1 MLTRKIRLATVFSG
15 IGAIESA
22 LKYLNI
28 DHEIVFACDNGE
40 RILSQSNEEIQKL
53 IDGLTEKEKQTK
65 IKELYAQTGKPNLVK
80 DTFFANYDI
89 DEDRW
94 FEDIRYLNAQAYK
107 GTVDLFVGGSPC
119 QSFSYNGKQAGLNDV
134 RGTLFYEYARI
145 VNECLPKVFI
155 YENVRGMLTHDKGN
169 TWNVVKGV
177 FESLNY
183 DIFIKKD
190 ESGKESPIL
199 NAKNYG
205 IPQSRD
211 RLFIVGFRADLGIK
225 NFKFPNEIKL
235 TKFVSDFL
243 DDEVD
248 AKYYLGQKGFEFVT
262 THPSRAQVSEPI
274 MRCQKANQQFN
285 WNGDFIFEP
294 IELVSH
300 RADVLNRAYVGE
312 WSGEIGVTRKFTPRE
327 CLRLMGFRDDFVMLH
342 KDEVM
347 YRQAGNSI
355 VVNVLMELVKEIDKT
370 NVWNLKL
377 KLATLFSGIGAVE
390 QALIRMHKSYD
401 IVFACDNG
409 EIEIDVDEEEIKR
422 KVFDMSS
429 KKEKKT
435 FVDELYASKSRKQNY
450 VKQSYLANYP
460 IDEENFHL
468 DIRFLDGRDYEGKVD
483 LLVGGS
489 PCQSFSTVG
498 FQGGL
503 DDTRGTLFYEY
514 ARIIQEV
521 KPKVFIFENVRG
533 LTTHDNGKTWGK
545 IKDIFMNTLHYNITE
560 PQVLNAADY
569 GIPQTRRRL
578 FVVGIRDD
586 IEAADFEYPIPLGAE
601 NREYCMQDFL
611 EDNCAYDP
619 LNYNFYYD
627 EEGRLIVNNVVG
639 IVDPKYTLTPKVRD
653 YVLASGTKGFKT
665 STNTDLPIARTLLK
679 TMTQHHRAG
688 VDNYITVGYDDNGV
702 KMVRSLTERE
712 CLRLMGFPDSFNIVV
727 TKFQMLR
734 QAGNSIVVDVMMA
747 ILNSIFDT
755 GVL

>member
-1 MLTRKIRLATVFSG
+1 MSKLKLATVFSG

-40 RILSQSNEEIQKL
+40 RTLPQSDKEIREMIKNLSES
-53 IDGLTEKEKQTK
+53 EKQSK
-65 IKELYAQTGKPNLVK
+65 IKELYDKTGNPNLVK
-80 DTFFANYDI
+80 STFFANYDI
-89 DEDRW
+89 NEDRW
-94 FEDIRYLNAQAYK
+94 YEDIRYLDAKSYRGK
-107 GTVDLFVGGSPC
+107 IDLFVGGSPC

-155 YENVRGMLTHDKGN
+155 YENVRGMLTHDNGN
-169 TWNVVKGV
+169 TWNVVRGV

-183 DIFIKKD
+183 NVFIKKD
-190 ESGKESPIL
+190 EKGNESPIL

-211 RLFIVGFRADLGIK
+211 RLFIVGFRSDLSIK
-225 NFKFPNEIKL
+225 EFNFPMEMEL
-235 TKFVSDFL
+235 ERYVPDFL
-243 DDEVD
+243 DEEVQ

-262 THPSRAQVSEPI
+262 THPSRAQVSELI

-294 IELVSH
+294 IRSVMH
-300 RADVLNRAYVGE
+300 REDVLQRAYVGE
-312 WSGEIGVTRKFTPRE
+312 WNGDTGVIRKFTPRE
-327 CLRLMGFRDDFVMLH
+327 CLRLMGFRDDFIMLH

-355 VVNVLMELVKEIDKT
+355 VVNVLMELVRSIRNT
-370 NVWNLKL
+370 GIWNPRL

-390 QALIRMHKSYD
+390 QALIRMHKDYD

-409 EIEIDVDEEEIKR
+409 EIEIDVNEEAIKQ
-422 KVFDMSS
+422 KVFAMDS
-429 KKEKKT
+429 KVAKKA
-435 FVDELYASKSRKQNY
+435 FIDNLYSSKSRKQNY
-450 VKQSYLANYP
+450 VKQSYLANYD
-460 IDEENFHL
+460 INEEDFHL
-468 DIRFLDGRDYEGKVD
+468 DIRFLDGKDYEGQVD

-521 KPKVFIFENVRG
+521 QPKVFIFENVRG
-533 LTTHDNGKTWGK
+533 LTTHDNGKTWAK
-545 IKDIFMNTLHYNITE
+545 IRDVFMNTLHYNITE
-560 PQVLNAADY
+560 PQVLNASDY

-578 FVVGIRDD
+578 FVVGIRED
-586 IEAADFEYPIPLGAE
+586 IDAAEFKYPRPIGVE
-601 NREYCMQDFL
+601 NLTYCMQDFL
-611 EDNCAYDP
+611 QENCAY
-619 LNYNFYYD
+619 NAEKYNFYYD
-627 EEGRLIVNNVVG
+627 DNGELVVNQVAG
-639 IVDPKYTLTPKVRD
+639 TVDPKYTLTPKVRD
-653 YVLASGTKGFKT
+653 YVLASGTKNFKT

-688 VDNYITVGYDDNGV
+688 VDNYITIGYDENGD
-702 KMVRSLTERE
+702 KILRSLTERE
-712 CLRLMGFPDSFNIVV
+712 CLRLMGFPDSFKIVV